1 MFLLGLLIG
10 LIIGAL
16 VGITLMALL
25 SSSNRR

>member
-1 MFLLGLLIG
+1 MFWLGLVVG
-10 LIIGAL
+10 VIIGAL